1 MANDMTT
8 LISQAWRYQRE
19 GRATAAVAEYE
30 RILKQDADDL
40 DALYGMGLAQRDDH
54 QKGKA
59 TEYFQRALDLVE
71 SAAAARR
78 PVSSGEERVANNTP
92 EDDRYMMLGRMIKQ
106 RLMELGNAK

>member
-1 MANDMTT
+1 MANDATT

-19 GRATAAVAEYE
+19 GRASAAVAEYE
-30 RILKQDADDL
+30 RILKQDANNI

-59 TEYFQRALDLVE
+59 TEYFQRALELVE

-78 PVSSGEERVANNTP
+78 PVSSGDERITNNTP
-92 EDDRYMMLGRMIKQ
+92 EDDRYMMLSRMIRQ
-106 RLMELGNAK
+106 RLIELGNAK